1 MDKEEMYKPLEMLSA
16 FQFKDFLSNHQ
27 WSEQV
32 AFCSDESISQRS
44 SQKKEEKKHQTKNET
59 NIMKHFGNLIDSSY
73 LEEKFKKENEEMK
86 TEMSAKF
93 ISNIKSNMDD
103 YYERKISLY
112 EKVLSRY
119 SENKTKS
126 NQLKFIHSPLLEK
139 NALSPMLIMESF
151 PGLKPSSNWPLCLD
165 ELVDKL
171 EHVKIDE
178 LFLQP
183 FDEEMKTTFVEEA
196 LDAIERFDK
205 ENEIENLQ
213 KGVAVLIIM
222 LILFGDIIL
231 LLKTTTQLQNLSHI
245 KDLDDIFTNQTKYSL
260 VLHDKLKQL
269 YYFASENNFTPYP
282 IMRNYSIVDFYNIT
296 KTILYDQSFTKSS
309 SICTDG
315 TYIYAIINGLD
326 GCKLKIGSG
335 YNGTERGKV
344 YLTTPLS
351 SDAVYQWV
359 YCKGKIYMKA
369 QYPSA
374 NSTYTNFGYGT
385 YNSSRSTATDKEKEL
400 GYLHIISPDDLTEEG
415 NVKLLL
421 PQRAS
426 HYSVIKKNERYILL
440 SDGESISV
448 LILEPVSESEHL
460 LKKRNDHSNE
470 DDEEIVPDI
479 ELVQELE
486 NFSISKQDKTFNY
499 VNLELI
505 TYKTSDEMNEKKDEA
520 QQKLIDELYESFSHL
535 FSKAECY
542 KALVRHNWNM
552 EKTAMYLVEN
562 PVDIKESLL
571 IGEEPLV
578 LFQTKIEGVSSQNKS
593 TKIDLKPIKNP
604 FFNLTHFDTLKWSIT
619 KEYVIAHKFKEG
631 ACAIFG
637 RDFSHYKEYEYIF
650 NQNSKDNN
658 IEILYRNYI
667 ASQNKHDTQSK
678 VPAKKEEK
686 KEKTVLSDKIIGT
699 LIKTT
704 NSLMYSNEDYIITF
718 DNIHNVYFLM
728 NKGTYTSLSIMI
740 SDTFI
745 SSSNE
750 IAKMFLLN
758 FTSITQFFNKLFSS
772 ENVSFTE
779 LLSQLINLALV
790 LSTSKKCDSF
800 WRYKNWNYYYN
811 YLLDYANLKSQNWD
825 DGVFG
830 KEYTQSILTS
840 KNVEISKKSL
850 SSRIEKLAKKNK
862 EEFIVQ
868 LPKEISNLQMKEIVS
883 IDTDIENRKYMNHA
897 VPSPDS
903 NNWGNWMSKVGLLF
917 KEKKKKKEFK
927 AMMTSMKGKNIYIDN
942 KIYFY
947 FGIDGEIPSLEY
959 IIKLFDS
966 NEELAIKLLYLWIKN
981 SNDTLFLSNCDRIKH
996 LIDIINKKLLSLW
1009 DTPSKDKVLLLL
1021 LEGWEILNRDISS
1034 QLTWFKLLFSHES
1047 SCPTKPFLLS
1057 PNIEDNILFYHSQL
1071 PFSILMM
1078 KTDLTRSSLY
1088 LLNNFNKVNN
1098 VKCYTF
1104 SPVERKGKIQL
1115 LGAPHFN
1122 SLTVKNIQTPLH
1134 WALYGYSLSNVKFPI
1149 KEQNEDVLSLK
1160 EEKDEKFS
1168 MRKNISFDK
1177 KTIAYNALMSR
1188 IPYTKKIELYVN
1200 EEYDEK
1206 ANEEMWNFFVE
1217 NCKNEN
1223 IVDYCNDLFAMS
1235 VGDMNQIYKD
1245 KMEKFCFSFWA
1256 TSHESKDATNTEIV
1270 KIFSN
1275 TESDYYSKYLTFL
1288 LKSSSF
1294 ISKIISSSQSS
1305 SVLLLY
1311 RNFLYSLFSKI
1322 KNSSISILHQLNEI
1336 FTTALSTLNRILRS
1350 KNQNL
1355 TIINDLGYQF
1365 ESALCFDYTISGGEA
1380 ACIDK
1385 TISLDTDV
1393 IAVEIEFRQS
1403 KPGAGNVDLLI
1414 VSEDHP
1420 YTSLGT
1426 YSMNNQFNQFGTS
1439 FQMKLNAPTSTVVY
1453 LKGKQIKIVSPPEI
1467 ELNRANQNK
1476 KIIPLKSSYLKM
1488 SNNGK
1493 SYLKIKCYPYNNQ
1506 FITLDKKE
1514 ENINLLC
1521 DIVLLINDV
1530 EFFSALIYK
1539 NLIKSF
1545 DVDMSNADLL
1555 RKHSIMRLGFKNY
1568 SHANE
1573 LFDLYHNKMFYNVN
1587 NYLTC
1592 GIFSDVDN
1600 IVSDIDIDSDYAYL
1614 SIILR
1619 KIREKTKEPIV
1630 YSNIKKLPSFVAKDK
1645 WSKVELMSLLCI
1657 LYHLNILNDF
1667 KAAVEKDNF
1676 VVIEPY
1682 FEQLGMKINAIV
1694 GQMASKAKTMKDWY
1708 DAVKVNC
1715 DEYVE
1720 EYEKECE
1727 VIKGEIVKMYL
1738 RENKGEHKE
1747 ERKKKGKEDK
1757 MKKLESLFLSKKD
1770 PEYKKKK
1777 NKRYYSEISSSHSA
1791 THQSSVSAETE
1802 EIDYNSMTLSQILS
1816 ILENKSIKI
1825 SSDTS
1830 IKLDSLSKLIEKYK
1844 SKIEN
1849 ESREQFFGDP
1859 EKLKSICELTQI
1871 DYNESNP
1878 LDSISQYAKS
1888 IYTTML
1894 SLLSP
1899 DTSSFSID
1907 KSKISSSLS
1916 SLSPFITV
1924 AQSMSKKLFFLL
1936 SLNNFDISDSNGD
1949 LPLLERLLSI
1959 TRENSRTHSVH
1970 SSMRSKSKKTDE
1982 EDNYLF
1988 DKTQN
1993 ILLRSIMNFILKPTE
2008 EITHFAAVL
2017 NQQFIRAKVRAIG
2030 LSLLSTAISNE
2041 FRTSVLNG
2049 ILSSA
2054 VKNDIYSG
2062 IESAKVKCKES
2073 EIAKLMNYYMS
2084 VFIRRANALKEE
2096 TTSEVIST
2104 MRRSRKEKMTKG
2116 EREFINVKNILE
2128 AISDVNITMKMMIKH
2143 RSKNEI
2149 DIDYTVINNFI
2160 DVGIELLF
2168 TASCD
2173 DGVVAKIKN
2182 LSDEIVI
2189 IVLSKMISLLSSK
2202 NIAEVI
2208 FSKFSAKLDLFIAA
2222 KNEAMIAKILEFL
2235 QNLLNASIESK
2246 STSKITAKLIELIET
2261 NDKYEIVSM
2270 SVGIITHI
2278 LKGISPKSIDPN
2290 RLFAKIGKIF
2300 LFNKNS
2306 LTAPQIA
2313 DEKYYVVVQMNSIE
2327 IDYQF
2332 LVNALFLWEEKYPT
2346 QLSEYKDKELAKV
2359 EAVKVEEVGAHK
2371 VKMFSYFNTQK
2382 AKTNKMTL
2390 MNKIVD
2396 ERISNNKK
2404 ALDEANKSLK
2414 DKKNE
2419 SKIDDIK
2426 SRIVLLQ
2433 RNEKYLTRIKSHI
2446 KLATEIGEI
2455 ASIRGFAVLS
2465 PSLSL
2470 PHAKELAELI
2480 HKANNKLLPHI
2491 PISPDQP
2498 STYLFNDDI
2507 IYPKMPEQAQLEP
2520 GCTNTLK
2527 ETTKDYI
2534 NVALVLR
2541 TAYEKLVE
2549 NWKFFAETAKKNGV
2563 YEEKKKILGTYNK
2576 NYLFGYLKSTIMMTN
2591 YNDGGSV
2598 INCDVKSGASM
2609 SMIIE
2614 CVVDM
2619 LYESAKTNMAGIV
2632 KMIRVK
2638 LQKLKNEWTVE
2649 NKKYEIIGM
2658 LIFIADFYKSIR
2670 RNSKAIFNKTLCK
2683 VVNGG
2688 DKKGQSHCDVIIDS
2702 KEGDSTGIKIE
2713 KILLKNLSKYEHNA
2727 ILIKNIALK
2736 EIIDNILFAY
2746 DEYTNNKESL
2756 CNKYLL
2762 HLLLKILNVKKIE
2775 TNELLNYIK
2784 KDNESISKFHSI
2796 LTKISSSTI
2805 WLEKEDHFWEA
2816 EFIDSF
2822 ERIYDK
2828 IDLNSHIIFSPV
2840 FDFSPSASVTIA
2852 PNVKLIKD
2860 TDIISKFNLPETNY
2874 VKQLPK
2880 LTDLSKVN
2888 TALKNIQ
2895 IFDRFIVGEIFA
2907 YCKKQYSAADYF
2919 NSLTQIRNHLSN
2931 GDIENTMIDLRSI
2944 FDNNSMPTHI
2954 PLPKE
2959 HYDSKEI
2966 MKEEIYPGNFYLA
2979 KLSSKFINSCEIKCI
2994 KKLNCIG
3001 VNEVPVLVLL
3011 QDNAINHSLVMIND
3025 EECGKIFSFWVNS
3038 DNLMFLEK
3046 QIKLPASAFEM
3057 ESLVGEYKYLE
3068 KRLKVLYAKNTLS
3081 NFMFVLAQKQ
3091 QISSFNNLIDYIILN
3106 NWKGY
3111 KLNPTSGVYH
3121 RFNNFITVQRNE
3133 TIEKVLKTKHL
3144 LKAKHDSHTTTFEDI
3159 LNNLAQGNSLDDEQR
3174 SSNNEMN
3181 LNKIISNLNID
3192 GQSALSLVIKWCM
3205 TNWSQLPSQF
3215 QIISTN
3221 LFTEYTRNTSANAK
3235 TVSLPSKEMFH
3246 VGNFSNKLLALHE
3259 LFGESASVQH
3269 CGIILTFD
3277 KNANLGPHAKLTFY
3291 SDPYGENAIHE
3302 IDSFKTLTSN
3312 LESCVFNYPKVW
3324 MNYTP
3329 GTRAFY
3335 TFEWDLQTRDS
3346 NLPCTIAFVPYNW
3359 SPLVQLTDYCTSAL
3373 FNNVNGDEME
3383 IYRNILKVL
3392 IDNCITMNIPA
3403 EIQRRI
3409 FTITN
3414 RAILKC
3420 SKFISLLSTESNF
3433 SKMKLK
3439 DKFAYLGIE
3448 EKNVISLIN
3457 KIGTF
3462 SEQNTDKSFSSAYV
3476 VEGVEIIL
3484 SILSV
3489 IGESYNALETYL
3501 KDNFNYN
3508 LPIWIEAII
3517 KLGQLLNYMQGTS
3530 SLDESMRKELIEQNN
3545 IDSSMFNN
3553 IIIVQYA
3560 KKEGSSVDVE
3570 TIRDI
3575 IKEYCGYI
3583 VDSNRDIIVKEEY
3596 IGILVDGFILDGRL
3610 SKEEEERK
3618 KKEEEERRK
3627 KEEAEELWTC
3637 FYCKNEN
3644 AQENTECLFCF
3655 KLKKVLPKEKPKKVE
3670 NKRKMSLVDEKSI
3683 TSALSDKMNSLIR
3696 KLKSYMEG
3704 VTSNVNILQGENI
3717 IKETNRP
3724 ILNAFLSERLNA
3736 YITEGDFI
3744 NEKIRTLKSYKE
3756 TPNEVIS
3763 LLDTIKDNKDPYTL
3777 HLTLLAHKIDFWFES
3792 TSLDISKLNLNISL
3806 MEKIREEID
3815 NKISKSGKYSATLPS
3830 TFLRVIPL
3838 NFSTINHTNLLS
3850 LKDIPLST
3858 LRYYWTI
3865 IKYFNNCLVEAL
3877 PFIKPPDYYMS
3888 SSPSLTEEGYINI
3901 PFPRT
3906 ISAFLS
3912 SARGIMFSFIKNG
3925 LVKEVLS
3932 ATEYTEEE
3940 VQIPTFKFERLSI
3953 ASSVEKKNA
3962 IINKLNS
3969 NDDDN
3974 GNVNND
3980 NQVEYKIEDSMFL
3993 QAYEQS
3999 KVVDVA
4005 FFRSKKMPGD
4015 PHVGFKVEF
4024 KNELVQGLGGPYR
4037 QFFSD
4042 ISTELTSF
4050 LPLLIP
4056 TSNNTADKGEF
4067 KDRFTLSSSYNSS
4080 TALNHFEFLG
4090 VLMGIC
4096 IRTGVHLTLDLA
4108 SIIWKKIIDEPIG
4121 IEDVYQYDEG
4131 LYNMITAI
4139 TDKDLTVDAFNNNFN
4154 YTFTCELT
4162 DRTIKELLPDGNNLK
4177 VNFTER
4183 LKYAN
4188 LVVSARLSECDMQ
4201 IDSIRKGLSKI
4212 IPISLLK
4219 LLTYKELEQ
4228 LVCGAKTVDIALLK
4242 QNTCLSSDLTEKSNK
4257 VRWLWEILNEMSDE
4271 DKVKFVKFCWAQE
4284 RLPATNEEF
4293 QKNQIR
4299 FTIKSHTDKNK
4310 KNIFPRADTCFFNL
4324 ELPEYTSKEIMK
4336 NKIIQAIN
4344 LDNVGMNADKVSR
4357 DVLNGNSMNNFV
4369 FNNRNQDE
4377 DDEEFEGDSMWR

>member
-16 FQFKDFLSNHQ
+16 FQFKNFLSDHQ

-44 SQKKEEKKHQTKNET
+44 SQKNEEKKHQTKNET

-73 LEEKFKKENEEMK
+73 LEEKFKKENEETK
-86 TEMSAKF
+86 TEIASKF

-183 FDEEMKTTFVEEA
+183 FDESMKTTFVDEA
-196 LDAIERFDK
+196 LEAIERFDK

-213 KGVAVLIIM
+213 KGVAVLITM

-231 LLKTTTQLQNLSHI
+231 LLKTTTQLQNLTHK

-260 VLHDKLKQL
+260 VLNDKIKQL
-269 YYFASENNFTPYP
+269 YYFACENNFTPYP

-344 YLTTPLS
+344 YLSSPLS
-351 SDAVYQWV
+351 SDAIYQWV

-369 QYPSA
+369 QHPSS
-374 NSTYTNFGYGT
+374 NSSYTNFGYGYT
-385 YNSSRSTATDKEKEL
+385 RATATDKEKEL
-400 GYLHIISPDDLTEEG
+400 GYLHVISPEDLNEEG

-421 PQRAS
+421 PQRAN

-460 LKKRNDHSNE
+460 QKKRNERSNE

-505 TYKTSDEMNEKKDEA
+505 TYKTSDEMNEKKDEN
-520 QQKLIDELYESFSHL
+520 QKKLIDELYESFSHL
-535 FSKAECY
+535 YSKVECY

-552 EKTAMYLVEN
+552 EKTAMYLVES
-562 PVDIKESLL
+562 PADIKESLL
-571 IGEEPLV
+571 IGEEPIV
-578 LFQTKIEGVSSQNKS
+578 LFQTKIEAVSSQNKT

-637 RDFSHYKEYEYIF
+637 RGYSHYKEYEYIF
-650 NQNSKDNN
+650 NQTSKDNN
-658 IEILYRNYI
+658 IEILYQNYI
-667 ASQNKHDTQSK
+667 ASQNKHEIQIK
-678 VPAKKEEK
+678 VKKEEKKEK

-704 NSLMYSNEDYIITF
+704 NSLMYSNEDYIVTY

-745 SSSNE
+745 SSSQE
-750 IAKMFLLN
+750 LGKIFSLD
-758 FTSITQFFNKLFSS
+758 FTSISEFFTKLFSS
-772 ENVSFTE
+772 QTVVNFSEFI
-779 LLSQLINLALV
+779 SQLINLSFV
-790 LSTSKKCDSF
+790 LSTCKKCDSF

-811 YLLDYANLKSQNWD
+811 SLLDYANLKSQNWD

-850 SSRIEKLAKKNK
+850 CNRIEKLAKKNK
-862 EEFIVQ
+862 EDFIAQ
-868 LPKEISNLQMKEIVS
+868 LPKEISELTMKEIVS

-917 KEKKKKKEFK
+917 KEKKKKNKLGE
-927 AMMTSMKGKNIYIDN
+927 MITSMKGKNIYIDN

-947 FGIDGEIPSLEY
+947 FGIDGEIASLEY
-959 IIKLFDS
+959 IINLFDS
-966 NEELAIKLLYLWIKN
+966 NEKLAIKLLYLWIKN
-981 SNDTLFLSNCDRIKH
+981 SNDTLFLSHCDKIKH
-996 LIDIINKKLLSLW
+996 LLDLINKKLLSLW
-1009 DTPSKDKVLLLL
+1009 ESPSKETVLLLL

-1034 QLTWFKLLFSHES
+1034 QLKWFKLFFSYETS
-1047 SCPTKPFLLS
+1047 FNKDLVPLS
-1057 PNIEDNILFYHSQL
+1057 PNIEENILFHHSKF

-1078 KTDLTRSSLY
+1078 KSDLTRSSLY

-1098 VKCYTF
+1098 VKRYTF
-1104 SPVERKGKIQL
+1104 YPVERKGKLKL

-1134 WALYGYSLSNVKFPI
+1134 WALYGYSLSDVKFPI
-1149 KEQNEDVLSLK
+1149 KEQNDVSLK
-1160 EEKDEKFS
+1160 EEKEENYS

-1188 IPYTKKIELYVN
+1188 IPYTKKIEIYVN
-1200 EEYDEK
+1200 EEYDIK
-1206 ANEEMWNFFVE
+1206 ANEDLWTFFVD
-1217 NCKNEN
+1217 NCKNEK

-1235 VGDMNQIYKD
+1235 IGDMNQIYKD
-1245 KMEKFCFSFWA
+1245 KIEKFCFSFWA
-1256 TSHESKDATNTEIV
+1256 SSKSPKDETNNEIV

-1294 ISKIISSSQSS
+1294 ISKIISSSQSLS
-1305 SVLLLY
+1305 AILLY

-1336 FTTALSTLNRILRS
+1336 FNDALRTLHRI
-1350 KNQNL
+1350 KNSNVA
-1355 TIINDLGYQF
+1355 IVNDLGNQF
-1365 ESALCFDYTISGGEA
+1365 ESAISFDYTISSGEA
-1380 ACIDK
+1380 LCIDK
-1385 TISLDTDV
+1385 TLSLDTDV
-1393 IAVEIEFRQS
+1393 IAVEIDFKQS
-1403 KPGAGNVDLLI
+1403 KLGAASVDLLI

-1420 YTSLGT
+1420 YANLGT
-1426 YSMNNQFNQFGTS
+1426 YSTNNQFNQFGTS

-1476 KIIPLKSSYLKM
+1476 KMLPLKSNYLKTL
-1488 SNNGK
+1488 NNGK

-1506 FITLDKKE
+1506 FFIADTKE
-1514 ENINLLC
+1514 DNLNVLC
-1521 DIVLLINDV
+1521 DVVLLINDV

-1545 DVDMSNADLL
+1545 DVDIANADLL

-1573 LFDLYHNKMFYNVN
+1573 LFDIYRSKMFYNVN
-1587 NYLTC
+1587 NYNLC

-1600 IVSDIDIDSDYAYL
+1600 IVNDVDIDNDYAYL

-1630 YSNIKKLPSFVAKDK
+1630 YSNIKKLPSFTAKDK
-1645 WSKVELMSLLCI
+1645 WSKVELLSLLCI

-1667 KAAVEKDNF
+1667 KAAIEKDNF

-1682 FEQLGMKINAIV
+1682 FEQLGMKINSIV
-1694 GQMASKAKTMKDWY
+1694 GQMASKAKTLKDWY

-1727 VIKGEIVKMYL
+1727 MIKEMIISNEL
-1738 RENKGEHKE
+1738 KGKSVVKE
-1747 ERKKKGKEDK
+1747 EKKKDK
-1757 MKKLESLFLSKKD
+1757 KKRLERKFLSKKD

-1777 NKRYYSEISSSHSA
+1777 NKRYYSETPSHSN
-1791 THQSSVSAETE
+1791 TQQSETQIE
-1802 EIDYNSMTLSQILS
+1802 EVDYHSM
-1816 ILENKSIKI
+1816 
-1825 SSDTS
+1825 
-1830 IKLDSLSKLIEKYK
+1830 SLSEIISLIENRGTISKETSAKIESLGKLIEKYL
-1844 SKIEN
+1844 SKIEK
-1849 ESREQFFGDP
+1849 ESREQFFGDS
-1859 EKLKSICELTQI
+1859 EKLKSICELTKI
-1871 DYNESNP
+1871 EYNESNP
-1878 LDSISQYAKS
+1878 LDSIAQYAKS
-1888 IYTTML
+1888 IYNTMV
-1894 SLLSP
+1894 SLINANKF
-1899 DTSSFSID
+1899 SFSIN
-1907 KSKISSSLS
+1907 KSKLSSSLC
-1916 SLSPFITV
+1916 SLSPFLTV
-1924 AQSMSKKLFFLL
+1924 ALSMSKKLFFLL
-1936 SLNNFDISDSNGD
+1936 SLNNFDVSDSNGD

-1959 TRENSRTHSVH
+1959 TRENSRTHSLH
-1970 SSMRSKSKKTDE
+1970 SSMRSKSKKNDD

-1993 ILLRSIMNFILKPTE
+1993 ILLRSIMNFILKPTDD
-2008 EITHFAAVL
+2008 INHFAAVL
-2017 NQQFIRAKVRAIG
+2017 NQQFIRAKVRANGISM
-2030 LSLLSTAISNE
+2030 LSQAIAND
-2041 FRTSVLNG
+2041 FKTDALNG
-2049 ILSSA
+2049 LLSSA
-2054 VKNDIYSG
+2054 VKNDVYVG
-2062 IESAKVKCKES
+2062 IESAKVNCKES
-2073 EIAKLMNYYMS
+2073 EIVNLLCYYMNH
-2084 VFIRRANALKEE
+2084 FIRRANEVKEE
-2096 TTSEVIST
+2096 SDSEMIST
-2104 MRRSRKEKMTKG
+2104 MRRSKKKMTKG
-2116 EREFINVKNILE
+2116 EINFINAKNILE
-2128 AISDVNITMKMMIKH
+2128 AISDINIMMKMMIKH

-2149 DIDYTVINNFI
+2149 EIDYAVINNFI
-2160 DVGIELLF
+2160 DAGIELLF
-2168 TASCD
+2168 MTMNCD

-2189 IVLSKMISLLSSK
+2189 IVLSKIIKLLSTQK
-2202 NIAEVI
+2202 NIAEII

-2235 QNLLNASIESK
+2235 QNLLNTAIESK
-2246 STSKITAKLIELIET
+2246 STSKITSKLIELIET
-2261 NDKYEIVSM
+2261 SDKYEIVSM

-2306 LTAPQIA
+2306 LTAPQIS
-2313 DEKYYVVVQMNSIE
+2313 DEKFYVVVQMNSIE

-2332 LVNALFLWEEKYPT
+2332 LVNALYLWEEKYPT
-2346 QLSEYKDKELAKV
+2346 QLSEYKDKEFAKV
-2359 EAVKVEEVGAHK
+2359 SAVKVEEVGAHK

-2396 ERISNNKK
+2396 ERITNNKK

-2426 SRIVLLQ
+2426 SRITILQ
-2433 RNEKYLTRIKSHI
+2433 RNDKYLTRIKSHI

-2470 PHAKELAELI
+2470 PLAKELAELI

-2491 PISPDQP
+2491 PISPDEP

-2507 IYPKMPEQAQLEP
+2507 IYPKMPDQAQLEP

-2534 NVALVLR
+2534 NVALVR
-2541 TAYEKLVE
+2541 STAYEKLVE
-2549 NWKFFAETAKKNGV
+2549 NWKFFAETAKKNGA

-2591 YNDGGSV
+2591 YNDGQSV
-2598 INCDVKSGASM
+2598 IDCDVKSGASM

-2638 LQKLKNEWTVE
+2638 LQKLKNEWQNE
-2649 NKKYEIIGM
+2649 NKKIEIIGM

-2670 RNSKAIFNKTLCK
+2670 KNSKAIFNKTLCK
-2683 VVNGG
+2683 VVSGG
-2688 DKKGQSHCDVIIDS
+2688 DKKGQSHCDVIIES
-2702 KEGDSTGIKIE
+2702 KDGDSSGIKIE
-2713 KILLKNLSKYEHNA
+2713 KILLKNLCKYEHNA

-2746 DEYTNNKESL
+2746 DEYANNKESL

-2762 HLLLKILNVKKIE
+2762 HLLLKILNVKKID

-2784 KDNESISKFHSI
+2784 KDNDAIAKFHSI

-2828 IDLNSHIIFSPV
+2828 IDLHSHIIFSPV
-2840 FDFSPSASVTIA
+2840 FDFSPSVAIA
-2852 PNVKLIKD
+2852 PNVKLVKD

-2979 KLSSKFINSCEIKCI
+2979 KLSSKFINSCAIKCI

-3057 ESLVGEYKYLE
+3057 EALVGEYKYLE

-3121 RFNNFITVQRNE
+3121 RFNNFITVKRSE

-3144 LKAKHDSHTTTFEDI
+3144 LKAKHESHTFEDI

-3277 KNANLGPHAKLTFY
+3277 KTANLGPHAKLTFY

-3439 DKFAYLGIE
+3439 EKFAYLGIE

-3489 IGESYNALETYL
+3489 IGESYNALESYL

-3530 SLDESMRKELIEQNN
+3530 SLDESMKREIIEQNN

-3553 IIIVQYA
+3553 VIIVKYE
-3560 KKEGSSVDVE
+3560 KKEGSSVDIE
-3570 TIRDI
+3570 TVKDI

-3583 VDSNRDIIVKEEY
+3583 VDSNKDIIVREDY
-3596 IGILVDGFILDGRL
+3596 VGILVDGFILDGRL

-3618 KKEEEERRK
+3618 KKEEEEKRK

-3644 AQENTECLFCF
+3644 AQENEECLFCF

-3683 TSALSDKMNSLIR
+3683 TSALSDKMNSLLR
-3696 KLKSYMEG
+3696 KLKTYMEG
-3704 VTSNVNILQGENI
+3704 VSSNVNILQGDKI
-3717 IKETNRP
+3717 IKESNRT
-3724 ILNAFLSERLNA
+3724 ILNAFLSERLSA

-3744 NEKIRTLKSYKE
+3744 NEKLRMIKSNKE
-3756 TPNEVIS
+3756 TPHEIIS

-3777 HLTLLAHKIDFWFES
+3777 HLTLLTHKIDFWFES
-3792 TSLDISKLNLNISL
+3792 TTLDISKLNLNISL

-3850 LKDIPLST
+3850 LKDIPLPT

-3877 PFIKPPDYYMS
+3877 PFIKPPDYYMT

-3932 ATEYTEEE
+3932 TTEYTEEE

-3974 GNVNND
+3974 GNANND
-3980 NQVEYKIEDSMFL
+3980 NHVEYKIEDSMFL

-3999 KVVDVA
+3999 KAVDVA

-4056 TSNNTADKGEF
+4056 TSNNIADKGEF

-4183 LKYAN
+4183 IKYAN
-4188 LVVSARLSECDMQ
+4188 LLVSARLSECDMQ

-4242 QNTCLSSDLTEKSNK
+4242 QNTCLSPDLTEKSNK

-4357 DVLNGNSMNNFV
+4357 DVLNGNNMNNFW

-4377 DDEEFEGDSMWR
+4377 DDEEFEGDSMWK